1 VTHPGGSGPDLIG
14 DFQRWLLR
22 SSARGVGKQVTGQLR
37 SAFGRNQPTGDVWES
52 ATADPTPEEAPEC
65 AWCPVCR
72 AARVIRASRPGIDVR
87 VPPVTDARVRAVSD
101 ALGTVVQDAFNVLEA
116 ALAATGRQT
125 SGGDGRRPGAATQ
138 AAGAERFPAAGR
150 ATATTAAAGPAS
162 ASAEAAGPASATPG
176 TAGQGPGDEPSG
188 PPGGS
193 PREPDDRG

>member
-1 VTHPGGSGPDLIG
+1 VTQPGGSGPDLIG

-52 ATADPTPEEAPEC
+52 ATADPTPEDAPEC

-72 AARVIRASRPGIDVR
+72 AARVIRSSGPARDMR

-101 ALGTVVQDAFNVLEA
+101 ALGTVVQDAFSVLEA
-116 ALAATGRQT
+116 ALAATGRQ
-125 SGGDGRRPGAATQ
+125 SGGGDGKRPA
-138 AAGAERFPAAGR
+138 AAGQTAAEARFPAAGQ
-150 ATATTAAAGPAS
+150 ATTT
-162 ASAEAAGPASATPG
+162 AGPASATA
-176 TAGQGPGDEPSG
+176 TAQEQSPGDVPAG

-193 PREPDDRG
+193 LREPDDRG